1 LELTN
6 VVDVE
11 EHAEQLAWMQERTDE
26 ECLPRPPGF
35 VW

>member
-1 LELTN
+1 LELEN

-11 EHAEQLAWMQERTDE
+11 EHAEQLAWMRERTDE

-35 VW
+35 VE